1 MKLAL
6 ARWNTPHSRPRCLA
20 SRGQAGPHRGRP
32 QRGQPGTSGEVTC
45 LTWRRVETRS
55 LGTWHVSPVAAHAAE
70 HVVGVVGA
78 DLQRLLGED
87 DLARRDVPR
96 GHHVPPEPDEDTD
109 TDI

>member
-1 MKLAL
+1 M
-6 ARWNTPHSRPRCLA
+6 A

-45 LTWRRVETRS
+45 LTWRVETRS
-55 LGTWHVSPVAAHAAE
+55 LDTCRVSPVAAHAAE
-70 HVVGVVGA
+70 HLVVVVGA

-96 GHHVPPEPDEDTD
+96 GHHVPPEPAEDTLYRKEKKIKEKRKESNGD
-109 TDI
+109 MF